1 MGSSFILFITTLFLS
16 CFLVHSG
23 PLSFQPL
30 TPNFTASFLN
40 FIDTSGAF
48 LSSVNGTFKAAIT
61 NTKSQERS
69 YYFVIIHS
77 ESHVVVWSANRNLP
91 ISESAE
97 LRLSV
102 DGLALFD
109 DSGEPIWSTKP
120 LHSRSSSSSSS
131 SSSISSMQLLESGN
145 LILMDQLNNSLWES
159 FDFPTDTVVL
169 GQRLPVG
176 KSLVSS
182 EEKDELEEGDYEFA
196 VAKNDAVL
204 QWNEM
209 TYWKLTMETKAFRD
223 TNTQVEYM
231 IIKSNGLFLV
241 GANGTE
247 IAVQVILEELK
258 FPDFRIAKLEENG
271 QFSVKRFSKGNWLS
285 EFSAPSD
292 SCRVAFT
299 CKKLGVCDGGRCSC
313 PPGFRVSSEV
323 NGSCAPIDRNLV
335 MPDSCNASLNVNVT
349 ELGNYVS
356 YLKLENGMDY
366 FANDFTEAVTRDVSL
381 SVCQDLCSKNCSCLG
396 IFHDQSSGSCYMIEN
411 FLGSILRGSNSGSG
425 RGRLGYIKVIS
436 EPSSFDPND
445 DLSDKRSKFPVVAIV
460 LLPSSAVLF
469 ILVIMAGIIW
479 LMRRKRL
486 LQNSGKEF
494 GRDDSS
500 LSGELENFSILGLP
514 VKFDYEEIR
523 LATEN
528 FRTQVG
534 SGGFGTVYKGTLSD
548 GAVVAVK
555 KMKCLGAH
563 GKREFCTEIAIIG
576 RIHHVNLVSLKGFCA
591 HRGERFLVY
600 EYMQRGSLDR
610 TLFGHGPAL
619 DWRTRF
625 EIALGTAHG
634 LAYLHGG
641 CEHKIIHC
649 DVKPENILL
658 HDNLQVKI
666 SDFGLSKLLNPEQSS
681 WFTTMRGTRGYL
693 APEWLTSSAIT
704 EKSDVYSYG
713 MLLLEIVRGK
723 KNSSIQPP
731 SDSTERN
738 RLSPSSLGST
748 NQPIYFPLFALEM
761 HDEKKYLELV
771 DPRILWHVKV
781 EEVEKLVRIALCC
794 LHQEPT
800 LRPTMAN
807 VVGMLEGIL
816 PLGEPQVQ
824 SLNFLRFY
832 GHRFTE
838 ASMIEGDQDVNVF
851 ELHQQSRNFSS
862 TNSSSYNSFS
872 YMSSQQVS
880 GPR

>member
-1 MGSSFILFITTLFLS
+1 MGSSFILSITTLFLS

-23 PLSFQPL
+23 PLSFQQL
-30 TPNFTASFLN
+30 TPNFTASFLT

-48 LSSVNGTFKAAIT
+48 LSSSNGTFKAAII

-69 YYFVIIHS
+69 FYFVIIHS
-77 ESHVVVWSANRNLP
+77 ESNVVVWSANRNLP
-91 ISESAE
+91 VSDSAE

-109 DSGEPIWSTKP
+109 DSGDPIWSTKP
-120 LHSRSSSSSSS
+120 LHSRSSSFV
-131 SSSISSMQLLESGN
+131 SSMQLLESGN
-145 LILMDQLNNSLWES
+145 LLLMDQLNNSLWES

-196 VAKNDAVL
+196 LAKNDALL

-209 TYWKLTMETKAFRD
+209 VYWKLTMETKAFRD

-231 IIKSNGLFLV
+231 NIKSNGLFLV

-247 IAVQVILEELK
+247 IAVQVILGELK
-258 FPDFRIAKLEENG
+258 SPDFRVAKLEENG
-271 QFSVKRFSKGNWLS
+271 QFSIKRFSKGNWLS

-313 PPGFRVSSEV
+313 APGFRVSSEV

-349 ELGNYVS
+349 ELGNSVS

-366 FANDFTEAVTRDVSL
+366 FANDFTEAVMRDVSL

-436 EPSSFDPND
+436 QPSSFDPND

-486 LQNSGKEF
+486 LKNSGKEL
-494 GRDDSS
+494 GRVDSS

-523 LATEN
+523 LATED
-528 FRTQVG
+528 FRTKVG

-555 KMKCLGAH
+555 KMNCLGAH

-600 EYMQRGSLDR
+600 EYMKRGSLDR
-610 TLFGHGPAL
+610 TLFGNGPAL
-619 DWRTRF
+619 DWHTRY
-625 EIALGTAHG
+625 EIALGTARG

-723 KNSSIQPP
+723 KNSSIQQPRNT
-731 SDSTERN
+731 SQSESSERN
-738 RLSPSSLGST
+738 RLSPSSLGSR

-761 HDEKKYLELV
+761 HEEKKYLELV
-771 DPRILWHVKV
+771 DPRILGLVKV
-781 EEVEKLVRIALCC
+781 EEIEKLVRVALCC

-807 VVGMLEGIL
+807 VVGMLEGVL

-832 GHRFTE
+832 GRRFTE
-838 ASMIEGDQDVNVF
+838 ASMIEGDQEVNVF
-851 ELHQQSRNFSS
+851 ELHQQNRNFS
-862 TNSSSYNSFS
+862 TTTSSSYNSFS

>member
-1 MGSSFILFITTLFLS
+1 MGSSFLLSITTLFLS

-48 LSSVNGTFKAAIT
+48 LSSANGTFKAAII

-69 YYFVIIHS
+69 FYFVIIHS
-77 ESHVVVWSANRNLP
+77 ESNVVVWSANRNLP
-91 ISESAE
+91 VSDSAE

-109 DSGEPIWSTKP
+109 DSGDPIWSTKP
-120 LHSRSSSSSSS
+120 LHSRSSSFV
-131 SSSISSMQLLESGN
+131 SSMQLLESGN
-145 LILMDQLNNSLWES
+145 LLLMDNLNNSLWES

-176 KSLVSS
+176 KSLASS

-247 IAVQVILEELK
+247 IAVQVILGELK
-258 FPDFRIAKLEENG
+258 SPDFRIAKLEENG

-313 PPGFRVSSEV
+313 PPGFHVSSEV

-335 MPDSCNASLNVNVT
+335 MPDSCNAFLNVNVT
-349 ELGNYVS
+349 ELGNSVS

-396 IFHDQSSGSCYMIEN
+396 IFHDHSSGSCYMIEN

-436 EPSSFDPND
+436 QPSSFDPND
-445 DLSDKRSKFPVVAIV
+445 DLSDERSKFPVVAIV
-460 LLPSSAVLF
+460 LLPSSAILF
-469 ILVIMAGIIW
+469 IVVIMVGVVW

-486 LQNSGKEF
+486 LENSGKEF
-494 GRDDSS
+494 GRVDSS

-523 LATEN
+523 LATED
-528 FRTQVG
+528 FRTKVG

-555 KMKCLGAH
+555 KMNCLGAH
-563 GKREFCTEIAIIG
+563 GKKEFCTEIAIIG

-600 EYMQRGSLDR
+600 EYMKRGSLDR
-610 TLFGHGPAL
+610 TLFGNGPAL
-619 DWRTRF
+619 DWHTRY
-625 EIALGTAHG
+625 EIALGTARG

-713 MLLLEIVRGK
+713 MLLLEIIQGK

-731 SDSTERN
+731 SDTSQSESSERN
-738 RLSPSSLGST
+738 RLSPSTLGSR

-761 HDEKKYLELV
+761 HEEKKYLELV
-771 DPRILWHVKV
+771 DPRILGHVKV
-781 EEVEKLVRIALCC
+781 EEIEKLVRVALCC

-807 VVGMLEGIL
+807 VVGMLEGVL

-832 GHRFTE
+832 GRRFTE
-838 ASMIEGDQDVNVF
+838 ASMIEGDQEVNVF
-851 ELHQQSRNFSS
+851 ELHQQNRNFSS
-862 TNSSSYNSFS
+862 VTSSSYNSFS